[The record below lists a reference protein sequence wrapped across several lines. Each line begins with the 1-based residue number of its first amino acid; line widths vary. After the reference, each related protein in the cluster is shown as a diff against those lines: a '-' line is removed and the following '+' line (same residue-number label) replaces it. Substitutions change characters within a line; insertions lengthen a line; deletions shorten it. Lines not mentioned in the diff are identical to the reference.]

1 MPDNE
6 RFKITP
12 EETGLDRRKFMAV
25 ASALAAPAAAGCIG
39 GGDDDGDDDVE
50 LDDSPDRDDAPD
62 VQEGGTLQ
70 VAMESPL
77 DGLDPAYAGLW
88 VDYSVGSL
96 MHQQLFEVDQD
107 FNLVGLLAEDME
119 ISEDGLTWDI
129 SLREGVMFHPP
140 YEREMVAEDVVYNFD
155 RIADPD
161 VGSPRAE
168 QLEPIDSWEAVDD
181 YTFRM
186 ELPRQLAS
194 LPAWLGFMGLSVLSP
209 DALEEE
215 GGADQHPVGTGPFKF
230 EEWQPREELRM
241 SKFEDYWEDDMPIVD
256 EVVVQP
262 ITEEA
267 ARVTELTTGNVHI
280 DRTPPKDEISSLD
293 EEDDIIVDR
302 RESGGYRMLHVNPAE
317 DPDEGR
323 APEKPTT
330 ELEVRQAINE
340 AIDRPDMIEFVD
352 NGFGVPTQTWF
363 PEDSQWHV
371 DYEPFSMEANP
382 ERAQELIEEA
392 GFETPLEITIL
403 STPDDEAI
411 RDVGQV
417 LQDQLL
423 QAGFDPNLEE
433 LEIGTWVG
441 RLSAREFDIA
451 VDWSVST
458 IDPGTLQG
466 SYDQENFPRAL
477 TPVRGIHDNIFDL
490 FDQAA
495 ETQDDDEREEVYTE
509 LQEELADLSLNIPLY
524 FRDLIEAYRTNV
536 WDYETHPHFLNWKQ
550 SVDTAWIEEEE

>member
-1 MPDNE
+1 MPDRN
-6 RFKITP
+6 RPVITP
-12 EETGLDRRKFMAV
+12 EDTGLDRRQFIAV

-39 GGDDDGDDDVE
+39 GDDDDDDDDVD
-50 LDDSPDRDDAPD
+50 LDDSPDRGDAPD
-62 VQEGGTLQ
+62 VQEGGTLR
-70 VAMESPL
+70 VALESPL

-88 VDYSVGSL
+88 VDYSVGHL

-107 FNLVGLLAEDME
+107 FNLVGLLAEDTE
-119 ISEDGLTWDI
+119 ISDDGLTWDI
-129 SLREGVMFHPP
+129 TLQEGVMFHPP

-181 YTFRM
+181 YTFRI

-215 GGADQHPVGTGPFKF
+215 GGADQLPVGTGPFKF
-230 EEWQPREELRM
+230 EEWEPREELRM
-241 SKFEDYWEDDMPIVD
+241 SKFEDYWEDGIPIVD
-256 EVVVQP
+256 EIVVRP

-267 ARVTELTTGNVHI
+267 ARVTELTTGGIDI
-280 DRTPPKDEISSLD
+280 DRQPPKDDIASLD
-293 EEDDIIVDR
+293 DDDDIIVDR
-302 RESGGYRMLHVNPAE
+302 IESGGYRMLHVNPTE

-323 APEKPTT
+323 SPEKPTT

-363 PEDSQWHV
+363 PEASEWHV
-371 DYEPFSMEANP
+371 DYEPFSTEANP
-382 ERAQELIEEA
+382 ERAEELIEEA

-423 QAGFDPNLEE
+423 QAGFDPELEE
-433 LEIGTWVG
+433 LEIGTWVD

-451 VDWSVST
+451 VDWSASN
-458 IDPGTLQG
+458 IDPGALQG
-466 SYDQENFPRAL
+466 QFDQDNFPRAL
-477 TPVRGIHDNIFDL
+477 TPARGIHDEIFDL
-490 FDQAA
+490 WEQAA
-495 ETQDDDEREEVYTE
+495 ETEDDTERQEVYTE

-550 SVDTAWIEEEE
+550 SVDTAWIEQED

>member
-1 MPDNE
+1 MPDRN
-6 RFKITP
+6 RPVITP
-12 EETGLDRRKFMAV
+12 EDTGLDRRQFIAV

-39 GGDDDGDDDVE
+39 GDDDDDDDDVD
-50 LDDSPDRDDAPD
+50 LDDSPDRGDAPD
-62 VQEGGTLQ
+62 VQEGGTLR
-70 VAMESPL
+70 VALESPL

-88 VDYSVGSL
+88 VDYSVGHL

-107 FNLVGLLAEDME
+107 FNLVGLLAEDTE
-119 ISEDGLTWDI
+119 ISDDGLTWDI
-129 SLREGVMFHPP
+129 TLQEGVMFHPP

-181 YTFRM
+181 YTFRI

-215 GGADQHPVGTGPFKF
+215 GGADQLPVGTGPFKF
-230 EEWQPREELRM
+230 EEWEPREELRM
-241 SKFEDYWEDDMPIVD
+241 SKFEDYWEDGIPIVD
-256 EVVVQP
+256 EIVVRP

-267 ARVTELTTGNVHI
+267 ARVTELTTGGIDI
-280 DRTPPKDEISSLD
+280 DRQPPKDDIASLD
-293 EEDDIIVDR
+293 DDDDIIVDR
-302 RESGGYRMLHVNPAE
+302 IESGGYRMLHVNPTE

-323 APEKPTT
+323 SPEKPTT

-363 PEDSQWHV
+363 PEASEWHV
-371 DYEPFSMEANP
+371 DYEPFSTEANP
-382 ERAQELIEEA
+382 ERAEELIEEA

-423 QAGFDPNLEE
+423 QAGFDPELEE

-451 VDWSVST
+451 VDWSASN
-458 IDPGTLQG
+458 IDPGALQG
-466 SYDQENFPRAL
+466 QFDQDNFPRAL
-477 TPVRGIHDNIFDL
+477 TPARGIHDEIFDL
-490 FDQAA
+490 WEQAA
-495 ETQDDDEREEVYTE
+495 ETEDDTERQEVYTE

-550 SVDTAWIEEEE
+550 SVDTAWIEQED